1 MGGVIIGRE
10 FKSSIMLFFT
20 SIIWGLAF
28 VAQTQGMEFIGP
40 FTFTAVRS
48 FVAIIFLY
56 LTYLFFNKTSKSYR
70 EQKFDMKRTIRG
82 GVLCGLVFTFGINF
96 QQIGLVYTTAGK
108 ASFLTALYIVFIPII
123 GLFYGKKINKK
134 LQLCIVLAM
143 IGTYLMSVKGSL
155 SMNIGDLITIF
166 GSIVFAIHILMLS
179 EFSKDTNAVLVSL
192 IQFAVCGFFSLIAAL
207 IFEGIEIDAILK
219 SYLAILYVGILSSG
233 VGFTIQ
239 LMALKELDP
248 VVASMISSLESV
260 FGAVFGWLILSQS
273 MSEREIIGGIIIF
286 VATLI
291 AQLPIEVYLQ
301 KKLEGR

>member
-1 MGGVIIGRE
+1 MGKE
-10 FKSSIMLFFT
+10 LKASIMLFIT

-28 VAQTQGMEFIGP
+28 VAQAQGMEHIGP
-40 FTFTAVRS
+40 FTFTAARS
-48 FVAIIFLY
+48 LVAIIFLY
-56 LTYLFFNKTSKSYR
+56 LTYVFFNKTSKSYR

-123 GLFYGKKINKK
+123 GLFYGKKINRK

-291 AQLPIEVYLQ
+291 AQLPIEVFLQ

>member
-1 MGGVIIGRE
+1 
-10 FKSSIMLFFT
+10 MLFIT

-28 VAQTQGMEFIGP
+28 VAQAQGMEHIGP
-40 FTFTAVRS
+40 FTFTAARS
-48 FVAIIFLY
+48 LVAIIFLY
-56 LTYLFFNKTSKSYR
+56 LTYVFFNKTSKSYR

-134 LQLCIVLAM
+134 LQLCIVFAM

-291 AQLPIEVYLQ
+291 AQLPIEVYLK

>member
-1 MGGVIIGRE
+1 MGKE
-10 FKSSIMLFFT
+10 LKASIMLFIT

-28 VAQTQGMEFIGP
+28 VAQAQGMEHIGP
-40 FTFTAVRS
+40 FTFTASRS
-48 FVAIIFLY
+48 LVAIIFLY
-56 LTYLFFNKTSKSYR
+56 LTYIFFNKTSKSYR

-123 GLFYGKKINKK
+123 GLFYGKKINRK

-207 IFEGIEIDAILK
+207 IFEGIDMSAILK

-301 KKLEGR
+301 KKLGGR

>member
-1 MGGVIIGRE
+1 MGKE
-10 FKSSIMLFFT
+10 LKASIMLFIT

-28 VAQTQGMEFIGP
+28 VAQAQGMEHIGP
-40 FTFTAVRS
+40 FTFTAARS
-48 FVAIIFLY
+48 LVAIIFLY
-56 LTYLFFNKTSKSYR
+56 LTYVFFNKTSKSYR

-134 LQLCIVLAM
+134 LQLCIVFAM

-207 IFEGIEIDAILK
+207 IFEGIDMSAILK

-291 AQLPIEVYLQ
+291 AQLPIEVYLK

>member
-1 MGGVIIGRE
+1 MGKE
-10 FKSSIMLFFT
+10 LKASIMLFIT

-28 VAQTQGMEFIGP
+28 VAQAQGMEHIGP
-40 FTFTAVRS
+40 FTFTASRS
-48 FVAIIFLY
+48 LVAIIFLY
-56 LTYLFFNKTSKSYR
+56 LTYVFFNKTSKSYR

-82 GVLCGLVFTFGINF
+82 GVLCGIVFTFGINF

-291 AQLPIEVYLQ
+291 AQLPIEVFLQ

>member
-1 MGGVIIGRE
+1 MGKE
-10 FKSSIMLFFT
+10 LKASIMLFIT

-28 VAQTQGMEFIGP
+28 VAQAQGMEHIGP
-40 FTFTAVRS
+40 FTFTAARS
-48 FVAIIFLY
+48 LVAIIFLY
-56 LTYLFFNKTSKSYR
+56 LTYIFFNKTSKSYR
-70 EQKFDMKRTIRG
+70 EQKFDMKRTVRG

-123 GLFYGKKINKK
+123 GLFYGKKINRK

-207 IFEGIEIDAILK
+207 IFEGIDMTAILK

-291 AQLPIEVYLQ
+291 AQLPIEVFLQ

>member
-1 MGGVIIGRE
+1 MGKE
-10 FKSSIMLFFT
+10 LKASIMLFIT

-28 VAQTQGMEFIGP
+28 VAQAQGMEHIGP
-40 FTFTAVRS
+40 FTFTAARS
-48 FVAIIFLY
+48 LVAIIFLY
-56 LTYLFFNKTSKSYR
+56 LTYVFFNKTSKSYR

-207 IFEGIEIDAILK
+207 IFEGIEMSAILK

-260 FGAVFGWLILSQS
+260 FGAVFGWLILSQN

>member
-1 MGGVIIGRE
+1 MGKE
-10 FKSSIMLFFT
+10 LKASIMLFIT

-28 VAQTQGMEFIGP
+28 VAQAQGMEHIGP
-40 FTFTAVRS
+40 FTFTAARS
-48 FVAIIFLY
+48 LVAIIFLY
-56 LTYLFFNKTSKSYR
+56 LTYVFFNKTSKSYR

-134 LQLCIVLAM
+134 LQLCIVFAM

-207 IFEGIEIDAILK
+207 IFEGIDMSAILK

-291 AQLPIEVYLQ
+291 AQLPIEVFLQ